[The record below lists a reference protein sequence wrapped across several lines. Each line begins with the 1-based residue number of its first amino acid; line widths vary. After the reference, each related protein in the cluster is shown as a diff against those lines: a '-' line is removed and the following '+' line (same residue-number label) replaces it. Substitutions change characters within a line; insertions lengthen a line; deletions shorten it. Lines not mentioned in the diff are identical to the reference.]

1 MGSNSQRLLK
11 SDFRILGPFLHEPTV
26 SGSFG
31 DYTLD
36 GRPLAAS
43 LLAERLKKP

>member
-1 MGSNSQRLLK
+1 MGANSQCLLK
-11 SDFRILGPFLHEPTV
+11 SDFGILWPFLHEPTL
-26 SGSFG
+26 SESLE

-43 LLAERLKKP
+43 LLAERLEKP

>member
-11 SDFRILGPFLHEPTV
+11 SDFCILGPFLHEPTL
-26 SGSFG
+26 SESLE

-43 LLAERLKKP
+43 LLAEQVKKP